1 MVATPVLIVRQPWAD
16 LLLDGDKRAE
26 VRSTACPHVGKLV
39 YVSVSGPGGAQT
51 VVGKLRVTQ
60 SEGPVSGARFTELQ
74 PLHLVTPDLFGYNM
88 PDRPYR
94 HTHVWHVADAERL
107 PHPLPC
113 PRKGCVTWAKFDEEE
128 VRCAART
135 YAARCRTRL

>member
-94 HTHVWHVADAERL
+94 HTPTAPTA
-107 PHPLPC
+107 PP
-113 PRKGCVTWAKFDEEE
+113 T
-128 VRCAART
+128 AAPT
-135 YAARCRTRL
+135 PEPVSVM